1 MSFEEL
7 PIPSMQS
14 TTTLK
19 ECWFDVVRDTTVVP
33 VFSCGPDNDERLPAV
48 ILVHEIFGVNDHIK
62 DVCRRFARLQMRVY
76 APDLFVRSEL
86 FPKQPEARSDL
97 TTMREVWQSIPDSDL
112 ISDLRSVMKH
122 VRTHDRVNA
131 EGIGTIG
138 YCMGGA
144 IAFMFAC
151 ESPELA
157 WCVDYYGR
165 IKYQALTKTK
175 PQHPITFAKGLK
187 CPFLGIYAGIDD
199 LIPPEDI
206 QRLMDLLSSLSKSHQ
221 IKVFEDVPHAF
232 FNDQRENY
240 RKEAAD
246 AAWQLTVGFIN
257 RSLLYAV
264 Q

>member
-1 MSFEEL
+1 MADEQKDTSSKATEN
-7 PIPSMQS
+7 
-14 TTTLK
+14 LK
-19 ECWFDVVRDTTVVP
+19 ESWFEVRRETTNVP
-33 VFSCGPDNDERLPAV
+33 VFSVGPDNDERLPAV
-48 ILVHEIFGVNDHIK
+48 ILIHEIFGVNDHVK
-62 DVCRRFARLQMRVY
+62 DVCRRFARLPMRVY
-76 APDLFVRSEL
+76 APDLFARSEL
-86 FPKQPEARSDL
+86 FPQKPEARNDL
-97 TTMREVWQSIPDSDL
+97 ATMREVWQSIPDSDL
-112 ISDLRSVMKH
+112 ISDLRAVMKH

-157 WCVDYYGR
+157 WVVSYYGR
-165 IKYQALTKTK
+165 IKYQALSPTKA
-175 PQHPITFAKGLK
+175 QHPMTYAKGLK
-187 CPFLGIYAGIDD
+187 APFLGIYAGIDD
-199 LIPPEDI
+199 LIPPADI
-206 QRLMDLLSSLSKSHQ
+206 QNFMDLLSSLGKSHQ

-240 RKEAAD
+240 RKEAAE

>member
-1 MSFEEL
+1 MSAEQANTSSKTEN
-7 PIPSMQS
+7 
-14 TTTLK
+14 LK
-19 ECWFDVVRDTTVVP
+19 ESWFEVKRDTATVP
-33 VFSCGPDNDERLPAV
+33 VFSVGPDNDERLPAV
-48 ILVHEIFGVNDHIK
+48 IVVHEIFGVNDHIE
-62 DVCRRFARLQMRVY
+62 DVCRRFARLSMRAY
-76 APDLFVRSEL
+76 APQLFARSPL
-86 FPKQPEARSDL
+86 FPKEPATRNDL
-97 TTMREVWQSIPDSDL
+97 ATMREVWQSIPDSDL
-112 ISDLRSVMKH
+112 ISDLRAVMKH

-157 WCVDYYGR
+157 WVVDYYGR
-165 IKYQALTKTK
+165 IKYPTLTETKT
-175 PQHPITFAKGLK
+175 QHPITYTKGLK
-187 CPFLGIYAGIDD
+187 APFLGIYAGVDE

-206 QRLMDLLSSLSKSHQ
+206 QNLMDLLSSLKKSHQ
-221 IKVFEDVPHAF
+221 IKVFENVPHAF

-246 AAWQLTVGFIN
+246 SAWQLTVGFIN
-257 RSLLYAV
+257 RCLLYAV